1 MAEKSFVVRKGL
13 EVAETLIFSN
23 DEINSV
29 GIASTQ
35 PGGKLTVS
43 GTIEGDGIRLVGF
56 TTSRKRNSPWCWW
69 NSYFCRDKHTKSWNQ
84 QLSPSFPLEVKDPAG
99 IGGTTLF
106 VHGNIGVN
114 TDLIV
119 DETATIQRDLTVNRH
134 CLVSASIT
142 TLAK

>member
-43 GTIEGDGIRLVGF
+43 GTIEGDGIRLVGSPQKEEF
-56 TTSRKRNSPWCWW
+56 TLVLVEQLFLPRQT
-69 NSYFCRDKHTKSWNQ
+69 HKSWNQ
-84 QLSPSFPLEVKDPAG
+84 RASPSFPLEVKDPG

-106 VHGNIGVN
+106 VMEM
-114 TDLIV
+114 L
-119 DETATIQRDLTVNRH
+119 ESALT
-134 CLVSASIT
+134 
-142 TLAK
+142 